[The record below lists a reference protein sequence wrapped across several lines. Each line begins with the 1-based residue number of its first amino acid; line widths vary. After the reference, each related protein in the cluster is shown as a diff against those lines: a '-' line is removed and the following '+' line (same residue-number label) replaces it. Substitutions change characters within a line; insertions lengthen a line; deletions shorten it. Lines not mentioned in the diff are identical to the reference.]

1 MQRWRR
7 VQGGEGQARISRA
20 GAARQSWQGGLG
32 KGTPRPGGG
41 WAVAV
46 VAEKKVR
53 LGFVVMGVPSSSSRV
68 GGDEVMGCEP

>member
-1 MQRWRR
+1 MEARSR
-7 VQGGEGQARISRA
+7 GGRA
-20 GAARQSWQGGLG
+20 GSDKPGRGRKAELAGGLG

-46 VAEKKVR
+46 VAEKKVH
-53 LGFVVMGVPSSSSRV
+53 LGFVVMGMPSSSSRV